1 MFWEVFVPQHNESH
15 YFKLRENAIEYVQS
29 FLEEFFFSWEKNKEL
44 LKEFEES
51 DYSSVKDVIYLTER
65 SYED

>member
-1 MFWEVFVPQHNESH
+1 MFWEVFVPQYNESH
-15 YFKLRENAIEYVQS
+15 YFRSRENAIEYVQS
-29 FLEEFFFSWEKNKEL
+29 FLEDFFFSWEKNKEL

-65 SYED
+65 SFED